1 MTTESITDDHIDRTQ
16 WLPRGEAMVTPER
29 EGKGD
34 LIVFY
39 DEDTGHIRE
48 ARAVAKNILSLLL
61 ELKVIDDQQHHDAGT
76 YQIWRDMHQASMGL
90 RRPVSSGNQEAIGVR
105 LRAYGYVLI
114 TQRLEHFHTKTI
126 DHALE
131 TMKST
136 NDDFSEINRKRL
148 EHFHTK
154 TIDHVLETMKSTN
167 DDFSE
172 INHRQ
177 RYRQAFEA
185 LSMALP
191 PIREQ
196 ITYLEGLSEADRNE
210 MSEERLKKLVEQ
222 IAKGI

>member
-126 DHALE
+126 DH
-131 TMKST
+131 
-136 NDDFSEINRKRL
+136 
-148 EHFHTK
+148 
-154 TIDHVLETMKSTN
+154 VLETMKSTN

>member
-136 NDDFSEINRKRL
+136 NDDFSEIN
-148 EHFHTK
+148 
-154 TIDHVLETMKSTN
+154 
-167 DDFSE
+167 
-172 INHRQ
+172 HRQ